1 MQEIDTK
8 TAESAAQTS
17 GNKKR
22 LTILTIVFAIVIAGY
37 LLFLKTFDPYHYI
50 DLEAYEKRIFSQN
63 GEDGIINK
71 IFTIIEP
78 TSKFCV
84 EFGAG
89 DGFTM
94 SNVRNSI

>member
-8 TAESAAQTS
+8 PAESAAQTS

-50 DLEAYEKRIFSQN
+50 DLEAYEK
-63 GEDGIINK
+63 
-71 IFTIIEP
+71 
-78 TSKFCV
+78 
-84 EFGAG
+84 
-89 DGFTM
+89 GFFHRM
-94 SNVRNSI
+94 EKMASSIRFLRSLSLRVNSVWNLELETGSP

>member
-50 DLEAYEKRIFSQN
+50 DLEAYEKRITEWRRWRFLRSL
-63 GEDGIINK
+63 
-71 IFTIIEP
+71 
-78 TSKFCV
+78 SLRV
-84 EFGAG
+84 
-89 DGFTM
+89 
-94 SNVRNSI
+94 NSVWNLELETVSP